1 MELRHLRSFV
11 AAADSLHFTRAAEAL
26 GVSQP
31 TLSLQ
36 IGDLERELGT
46 ALFDRIGRSV
56 RLTEAGEVFRRH
68 AVRALREVESG
79 QGAVADLLGLRSGT
93 LRVGVTHSFSTALI
107 PRAVAS
113 FRRQYPGV
121 AVTIEKTSGRAI
133 ELALVAGSLDLGI
146 AFAPPEAPE
155 VVAEPLFEE
164 EVVLVVS
171 GDHRLATREQVR
183 FADLD
188 GLSLVLISREFA
200 TRRLF
205 DDRLREARVRP
216 EIAVEM
222 NDIDSLLEV
231 VRLGTGATVLSRRA
245 VTDPRD
251 LALIRIVEPEMTR
264 TAALL
269 WHIEA
274 YRSAASIA
282 FARVIREVSE
292 SKPGTVSPPKDHRP
306 ASARDR

>member
-1 MELRHLRSFV
+1 MELRHLRCFV

-36 IGDLERELGT
+36 IRELERELG
-46 ALFDRIGRSV
+46 ASLFDRVGRTV
-56 RLTEAGEVFRRH
+56 RLTEAGRVFRGH

-79 QGAVADLLGLRSGT
+79 RGAVADLLGVRRGT

-107 PRAVAS
+107 PRAVAR
-113 FRRQYPGV
+113 FRRDHPGV
-121 AVTIEKTSGRAI
+121 GVTIEKTSGRAI
-133 ELALVAGSLDLGI
+133 ELALTAGALDLGI

-155 VVAEPLFEE
+155 VVAESLFEE
-164 EVVLVVS
+164 EVVLVVAT
-171 GDHRLATREQVR
+171 DHPLAGRGQVPLAR
-183 FADLD
+183 LD
-188 GLSLVLISREFA
+188 GLPLVLISREFA

-205 DDRLREARVRP
+205 DEILREAQVRP

-222 NDIDSLLEV
+222 NDIDSLLEI

-245 VTDPRD
+245 VTNPRG
-251 LALIRIVEPEMTR
+251 LALVRITEPTMAR

-269 WHIEA
+269 WPRA
-274 YRSAASIA
+274 GYRSAAALA
-282 FARVIREVSE
+282 FGLVIREVS
-292 SKPGTVSPPKDHRP
+292 GAD
-306 ASARDR
+306 